1 MTFDTFPVQAAWS
14 RPLSRVIR
22 YALGAIGLSLSSLSF
37 AALVYND
44 TGGPLAYTPPP
55 GAPTQSS
62 PFGSFVFGT
71 VTFDGIVDASF
82 TGTVSSGFTGSVA
95 SSSLAPRPI
104 GANSVQPPSFTFA
117 NGQLIA
123 WNLRTD
129 FILLPGFANYLV
141 PLFMVNGS
149 DSFSPVTGGQALGR
163 AGASGGLWTLQASPP
178 PVPIPPAGLLFLAG
192 MAWLGTRL
200 RRSEKGVAP
209 RPGDACLA
217 GR

>member
-1 MTFDTFPVQAAWS
+1 MTIDTLPAQAPCS

-37 AALVYND
+37 AALVFNY

-71 VTFDGIVDASF
+71 VTFDGLVDASF

-117 NGQLIA
+117 NGQLVA

-149 DSFSPVTGGQALGR
+149 DTFSPVTGGQVLGR
-163 AGASGGLWTLQASPP
+163 AGASGGQWTLQASPS
-178 PVPIPPAGLLFLAG
+178 PVPVPPAGLLFLAG
-192 MAWLGTRL
+192 MAWLGARL
-200 RRSEKGVAP
+200 RSSKTGVVP
-209 RPGDACLA
+209 KPGGPCPA